1 MNLAADNRDSVAR
14 DVEGDYACIL
24 VDEGHKL
31 VPDKHTLQIAVEQQ
45 NDLIV
50 LLGVANMQGCVAC
63 HYKFFN
69 HNALNFV
76 YSSKIT
82 KKFVTLN
89 DLYSIYK
96 MKLEYIKCH
105 GSGNEFIMLDAV
117 AQNMDNLPLAALSE
131 AVCSRDTGNG
141 ADGVLL
147 LVKNGE
153 GVYGMRM
160 FNPDGSEAEMCG
172 NGIRCVAR
180 LAQEYVGGNQFD
192 LTSGGKVYPTACY
205 APVYGDIP
213 TYGVEIGVKLWSDD
227 FRMQPSAAGDFIDR
241 VIGPLHPTYRW
252 SAISVG
258 NPHIVARV
266 DSIDIDVLTELGQKV
281 IMLKDIFPNGVNI
294 SLVEVVGKNRIFVAT
309 YERGAGI
316 TASCGTAMTSSAT
329 AMALQGL
336 CDYGVDIAVLNKG
349 GMVRC
354 VCKAEGGLST
364 TLIGNA
370 SYIERGE
377 IEFDGKSFV
386 KRTLGYFDDEIASW
400 REFSERLAK

>member
-1 MNLAADNRDSVAR
+1 M
-14 DVEGDYACIL
+14 
-24 VDEGHKL
+24 
-31 VPDKHTLQIAVEQQ
+31 
-45 NDLIV
+45 
-50 LLGVANMQGCVAC
+50 
-63 HYKFFN
+63 
-69 HNALNFV
+69 
-76 YSSKIT
+76 
-82 KKFVTLN
+82 N
-89 DLYSIYK
+89 DLYANCN

-105 GSGNEFIMLDAV
+105 GSGNEFIMFDAV

-131 AVCSRDTGNG
+131 AVCNRDTGIG

-147 LVKNGE
+147 LVRNDE
-153 GVYGMRM
+153 GLYGMRM

-180 LAQEYVGGNQFD
+180 LAESYVGGEQFD
-192 LTSGGKVYPTACY
+192 LTSGGKVYPTARY
-205 APVYGDIP
+205 APIFEDIP
-213 TYGVEIGVKLWSDD
+213 TYGVKIGVNLWSAD
-227 FRMQPSAAGDFIDR
+227 FKMEPSAAGDFIGR
-241 VIGPLHPTYRW
+241 VIEPLHPTLRW

-258 NPHIVARV
+258 NPHIVAVV
-266 DSIDIDVLTELGQKV
+266 DSIDLEELRQLGERVLN
-281 IMLKDIFPNGVNI
+281 LKDVFPNGVNI
-294 SLVEVVGKNRIFVAT
+294 SLVELLGKNKIFVAT

-316 TASCGTAMTSSAT
+316 TPSCGTAMTSSAT

-336 CDYGVDIAVLNKG
+336 CDYGADIAVLNKG

-354 VCKAEGGLST
+354 VCTAEGGLST

-370 SYIERGE
+370 SFTERGE

>member
-1 MNLAADNRDSVAR
+1 MAR
-14 DVEGDYACIL
+14 DVEGNDACIF
-24 VDEGHKL
+24 VDKGYKL
-31 VPDKHTLQIAVEQQ
+31 VPNQHTLEVAVEKK
-45 NDLIV
+45 NDLFA
-50 LLGVANMQGCVAC
+50 LLRVANMQGSIAC

-105 GSGNEFIMLDAV
+105 GSGNEFIMVDAV

-131 AVCSRDTGNG
+131 AVCNRDAGNG

-147 LVKNGE
+147 LVKNSDGL
-153 GVYGMRM
+153 YGMRM

-180 LAQEYVGGNQFD
+180 LAEGYVRSERFD
-192 LTSGGKVYPTACY
+192 LTSGGKVYPTARY

-213 TYGVEIGVKLWSDD
+213 TYGVEIGVRLWSDD
-227 FRMQPSAAGDFIDR
+227 FKMSPSASGDFIDR
-241 VIGPLHPTYRW
+241 VIEPLHPTYRW

-266 DSIDIDVLTELGQKV
+266 DSIDINTLEALGQRV
-281 IMLKDIFPNGVNI
+281 LQLKDIFPNGVNI

-354 VCKAEGGLST
+354 ICKAEGGLST

-377 IEFDGKSFV
+377 IEFDGKCFV
-386 KRTLGYFDDEIASW
+386 KRSLANFDDEIASW
-400 REFSERLAK
+400 REFSETLAR